1 MTTHS
6 CAAGMAFL
14 GFTICMFIGLW
25 ADNTF
30 ATVVMRSLV
39 VLALFYLLG
48 YVLSAVGQKVIMEN
62 FNAESQAI
70 RNKLQFDSTEDSKD
84 DESNT
89 SSNPVPQDVQSHQMK
104 G

>member
-1 MTTHS
+1 
-6 CAAGMAFL
+6 MAFL